1 MKILIV
7 GSGGREHA
15 LAWKVA
21 QSPDVKEIFV
31 APGNAGTAHEA
42 KTQNV
47 AISSNDIKHLLDFA
61 KQQQINLTII
71 GPEAPLAAGIVDV
84 FSKEKLLCF
93 GPSKAAAQ
101 LESSKHFSKQFMQ
114 RFKIPTA
121 TYSAFSDIDEAVEY
135 IKNLPYSKMV
145 VKADGLAA
153 GKGVVIANNKKEA
166 ITAAE
171 DMLIGNVFGQA
182 GHCIIIEEFLEG
194 DEASFIAI
202 VDGNHIV
209 PLASSQDHKTRDNGD
224 AGPNTGGMGAFSPA
238 YNINQDLEHRIMNEI
253 MLPTI
258 KGMTKLGHKYL
269 GFLYAGLMVTK
280 DGTPK
285 VLEYNCRLGDP
296 ETQPIMMRL
305 KSDLV
310 EICLHALDKK
320 LDQINIEWDSRSA
333 LGVVLTAGGYPDQY
347 RKGDIIHGLTHEA
360 GNNWKIF
367 HAGTAIK
374 NGQVVT
380 SGGRVLCVTALGD
393 NIKEAQRRAYEVV
406 SPIKWENIYYR
417 TDIGH
422 RALSN
427 KIHDAN

>member
-15 LAWKVA
+15 LAWKAA
-21 QSPDVKEIFV
+21 QCDYVEQIYV
-31 APGNAGTAHEA
+31 APGNAGTAHEL
-42 KTQNV
+42 KTQN
-47 AISSNDIKHLLDFA
+47 ISIGSSDIPHLLQFA
-61 KQQQINLTII
+61 KNQKIDLTIV
-71 GPEAPLAAGIVDV
+71 GPEAPLAAGIVDI
-84 FSKEKLLCF
+84 FNKEKLLCF
-93 GPSKAAAQ
+93 GPAKAAAQ
-101 LESSKHFSKQFMQ
+101 LESSKQFSKRFMK

-121 TYSAFSDIDEAVEY
+121 SYAAFTDIDEAVEY

-153 GKGVVIANNKKEA
+153 GKGVVIANNKQDA

-171 DMLIGNVFGQA
+171 DMLVGNMFGNA

-194 DEASFIAI
+194 EEASFIAM
-202 VDGNHIV
+202 VDGEHIL

-224 AGPNTGGMGAFSPA
+224 RGPNTGGMGAYSPA
-238 YNINQDLEHRIMNEI
+238 SNITSELQTRIMNEI

-258 KGMTKLGHKYL
+258 IGMKKMGHPYV
-269 GFLYAGLMVTK
+269 GFLYAGVMVTK

-310 EICLHALDKK
+310 ALCLNALKNK
-320 LDQINIEWDSRSA
+320 LGEATIEWDSRPA

-347 RKGDIIHGLTHEA
+347 RKGDIIHGLT
-360 GNNWKIF
+360 GNSSSTWKIF

-380 SGGRVLCVTALGD
+380 SGGRVLCVTALGED
-393 NIKEAQRRAYEVV
+393 IKDAQTRAYQVAA
-406 SPIKWENIYYR
+406 PINWENIYYR

-422 RALSN
+422 RAIDR
-427 KIHDAN
+427 K

>member
-182 GHCIIIEEFLEG
+182 GHCIII
-194 DEASFIAI
+194 
-202 VDGNHIV
+202 
-209 PLASSQDHKTRDNGD
+209 
-224 AGPNTGGMGAFSPA
+224 
-238 YNINQDLEHRIMNEI
+238 
-253 MLPTI
+253 
-258 KGMTKLGHKYL
+258 
-269 GFLYAGLMVTK
+269 
-280 DGTPK
+280 
-285 VLEYNCRLGDP
+285 
-296 ETQPIMMRL
+296 
-305 KSDLV
+305 
-310 EICLHALDKK
+310 
-320 LDQINIEWDSRSA
+320 
-333 LGVVLTAGGYPDQY
+333 
-347 RKGDIIHGLTHEA
+347 
-360 GNNWKIF
+360 
-367 HAGTAIK
+367 
-374 NGQVVT
+374 
-380 SGGRVLCVTALGD
+380 
-393 NIKEAQRRAYEVV
+393 
-406 SPIKWENIYYR
+406 
-417 TDIGH
+417 
-422 RALSN
+422 
-427 KIHDAN
+427 